1 MSTNLNLLK
10 NAIIRLG
17 IVVFL
22 FIASPII
29 ITMGFKGIESFSE
42 NSYIYLAYLLV
53 FLGFSGIILSI
64 ILAFKAFSILKK
76 ALFNDL

>member
-1 MSTNLNLLK
+1 MSTNVNLLK

-29 ITMGFKGIESFSE
+29 ITMGFKGVESFSE

>member
-1 MSTNLNLLK
+1 MSTNVNLLK

-29 ITMGFKGIESFSE
+29 ITMGFKGLESFSE